1 MATTTTTNLQLVK
14 PDYTEAADVAV
25 LNQNAD
31 KIDAGFK
38 SLEVLAVN
46 CGTISSLPTTI
57 TNTNITNDMVVL
69 QSTLGNPAAQLSEW
83 TVSTANGKLTISGTI
98 SGSTALTLYLMKSR

>member
-14 PDYTEAADVAV
+14 PDYSEAADVSV

-38 SLEVLAVN
+38 SLEVLVVN
-46 CGTISSLPTTI
+46 CGTISSLPKTV
-57 TNTNITNDMVVL
+57 TNASITNDMVAL
-69 QSTLGNPAAQLSEW
+69 QATLGTPAAQLSDW
-83 TVSTANGKLTISGTI
+83 TVSTSNGSLTISGTI